1 MKKALIGAF
10 AALTLLAAY
19 TVTAGDAAQKTVAA
33 LYQEKAQLNGQLV
46 KVRGKVVKVNNGIM
60 HRNFLHVQ
68 DGTGGQGTNQLTVT
82 SQDTADVGDVVE
94 VTGTL
99 AVDRDFGAGYTY
111 PIILEKAAVSKIE
124 K

>member
-33 LYQEKAQLNGQLV
+33 LYQEKAHLNGQLV